1 MPADLDCGACLMASL
16 QPPNRARTLLGLR
29 SVAPTTRDNAVDM
42 IVMMWR
48 YALLLAWTDAS
59 NNDDINIVEDD
70 DRRIRQICVRA

>member
-1 MPADLDCGACLMASL
+1 MSGESLLL

-29 SVAPTTRDNAVDM
+29 SVAPTTRDNAADM

-48 YALLLAWTDAS
+48 YALLLAWTDSS